1 VFGFFKKY
9 DAHLCSAVSGRILD
23 NGKPVVG
30 VKVERQL
37 YYIDDKKRKDST
49 LTDENGCFSLPEVNI
64 RSKAPG
70 WLFCDQRTQ
79 QHISM
84 NIEGKEYVLWST
96 SFKLIEPLAA
106 FDRKLSQLNADL
118 QNPLVFFQFTN
129 DDISHLKHGA
139 RSICRWDTDFEI
151 HHIIEDETI

>member
-9 DAHLCSAVSGRILD
+9 DAHLCSAVSGRIVD

-49 LTDENGCFSLPEVNI
+49 LTDENGYFSLPEINI
-64 RSKAPG
+64 KSKAPG
-70 WLFCDQRTQ
+70 WLFCEQFTKQFIWIVIDNN
-79 QHISM
+79 H
-84 NIEGKEYVLWST
+84 YDLWSG
-96 SFKLIEPLAA
+96 KLGGIEPIMAY
-106 FDRKLSQLNADL
+106 DRKLSKLNADL
-118 QNPLVFFQFTN
+118 KNPHVFFQFKN
-129 DDISHLKHGA
+129 DYVSHVKHGA